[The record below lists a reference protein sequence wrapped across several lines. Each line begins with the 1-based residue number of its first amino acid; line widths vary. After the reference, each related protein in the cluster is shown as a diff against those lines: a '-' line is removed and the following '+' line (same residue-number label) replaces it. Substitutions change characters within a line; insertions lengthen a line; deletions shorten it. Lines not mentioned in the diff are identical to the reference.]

1 MNRRRF
7 LGAAA
12 GAALAPAA
20 AAIGQA
26 PQDSTPGPADPLPWP
41 GVAGAARAEVEPM
54 DNDATVKA
62 IEQRLRCNCGCGLNI
77 FTCRTTDFTCSV
89 SPALHREVV
98 ALLGDG
104 RTPRQVEDDF
114 VAKYGESILMAPRPR
129 GLGMLGY
136 VLPGAA
142 VLVAGGLLAAVLVR
156 RGRLA
161 AAGTGAT
168 SGPSPAPRAAA
179 VASPAELAR
188 LEQSL
193 RDLD

>member
-7 LGAAA
+7 FGVAAS
-12 GAALAPAA
+12 AALVPVAG
-20 AAIGQA
+20 AIGQA
-26 PQDSTPGPADPLPWP
+26 PQDSAPGPADPLPWP
-41 GVAGAARAEVEPM
+41 SVAGAARAEVVPM

-98 ALLGDG
+98 ALLADG
-104 RTPRQVEDDF
+104 RTPQQVEDDF

-129 GLGMLGY
+129 GLGILGY

-156 RGRLA
+156 RSRLA
-161 AAGTGAT
+161 AAGVASAPAPTLRAT
-168 SGPSPAPRAAA
+168 SVG
-179 VASPAELAR
+179 ASPTELAR

-193 RDLD
+193 RELD